1 MAEKKIIEIDV
12 NTGNAEKNTKNLS
25 NNLKDIG
32 NEAGKSSESV
42 NLMTGKLDSLTGGA
56 VSKFAGFKTALKSV
70 TGGFNSLKVAI
81 ISSGIGALA
90 IGILAIVQAFK
101 SSEEGQNKF
110 AKLMGIIG
118 SVVGNLTDLL
128 SDLGE
133 NIISVFE
140 NPKKAINDFSN
151 LIKTNITNRL
161 NGLLELIP
169 NLGKAIK
176 LLFEGKFKEASKV
189 AADATGK
196 VTLGVNNIT
205 DATQK
210 AINKTKEFIAEM
222 QREARQAANIANQR
236 AEADKIERGLIVQ
249 KAEAERKRAELLE
262 KAVQKDTYSQKERIE
277 FLKEASKI
285 DEDITNQ
292 QIKAAKLK
300 RDAIIEENTLSKS
313 NKEALQAEEEAKA
326 QVIAL
331 ETERL
336 KRQKLV
342 TSQVQGLIEQEAAT
356 YKAKSDE
363 IKKAAAEK
371 AKAILEEEKKLQDE
385 LKKVRDADEQ
395 ERQKTL
401 LDIENVENEYFNRKK
416 TKEELELQA
425 VDEKYFLLLEKARQ
439 YGIDASILEEEQE
452 LLKNEIKEKYE
463 NERLEDSK
471 KNAEEEAK
479 IQEEAKKFKEQN
491 YRNQYENIQNILSI
505 GGKKM
510 QKISKALAIADVVRT
525 ASKSVSEQVSGIAA
539 ANAKSVAASPLTG
552 GMPFVAFNTI
562 KGALGIAS
570 TVASSVKSI
579 QAIKGEAQAT
589 ASSSVGGSSS
599 AAGGGGGASQQ
610 AQAPSFN
617 IVGQTATNQL
627 ASVISNKENA
637 PIKAYVTSNDV
648 STAQAMD
655 RNIVQGASI
664 G

>member
-1 MAEKKIIEIDV
+1 MAEEKIINIKV
-12 NTGNAEKNTKNLS
+12 NTANAKKSINDLDKGVKDL
-25 NNLKDIG
+25 NNEVKETSKLTQQMG
-32 NEAGKSSESV
+32 G
-42 NLMTGKLDSLTGGA
+42 TLDSVSGGA
-56 VSKFAGFKTALKSV
+56 VSKFTAFKTAVSNVATGFKS
-70 TGGFNSLKVAI
+70 LRVAI
-81 ISSGIGALA
+81 IASGIGALA

-110 AKLMGIIG
+110 AKLMGVIG

-133 NIISVFE
+133 YIISVFE
-140 NPKKAINDFSN
+140 NPKKAISDFAN

-169 NLGKAIK
+169 NLGKAIT
-176 LLFEGKFKEASKV
+176 LLFEGKFKEAGKV
-189 AADATGK
+189 AADAVGK
-196 VTLGVNNIT
+196 VTLGVESIT

-222 QREARQAANIANQR
+222 EREAKIAANIANQR
-236 AEADKIERGLIVQ
+236 ATADKIERDLIVQ

-262 KAVQKDTYSQKERIE
+262 KAVQKDTYSQKERIA
-277 FLKEASKI
+277 FLREASKL

-292 QIKAAKLK
+292 QIQAAKLR

-336 KRQKLV
+336 KRQKEV
-342 TSQVQGLIEQEAAT
+342 TSQIQGLIEQEAAT
-356 YKAKSDE
+356 YKAKADE
-363 IKKAAAEK
+363 IKRKAAEK

-425 VDEKYFLLLEKARQ
+425 IDEKYFFLLEKARE

-463 NERLEDSK
+463 NERLENSK
-471 KNAEEEAK
+471 KTAEEEKRIAEELAK
-479 IQEEAKKFKEQN
+479 AKEAE
-491 YRNQYENIQNILSI
+491 YRNNYDALQNILSS

-510 QKISKALAIADVVRT
+510 QKISKALAIADVART
-525 ASKSVSEQVSGIAA
+525 AFQSISQTVSGIGA
-539 ANAKSVAASPLTG
+539 ANAKAVAASPLTA
-552 GMPFVAFNTI
+552 GMPFVAINTV
-562 KGALGIAS
+562 KGALSIAS
-570 TVASSVKSI
+570 TLASSAKSI
-579 QAIKGEAQAT
+579 QAINSESKNPSG
-589 ASSSVGGSSS
+589 SGGGLPS
-599 AAGGGGGASQQ
+599 AGGGGA
-610 AQAPSFN
+610 AAPSFN
-617 IVGQTATNQL
+617 LVGQTGTSQL
-627 ASVISNKENA
+627 AQSLGQNEQQPVQ
-637 PIKAYVTSNDV
+637 AYVVASQVTTQQGFDN
-648 STAQAMD
+648 
-655 RNIVQGASI
+655 NIVETATLG
-664 G
+664 